1 MMLGDEINKV
11 DYSVSP
17 DDIPDTNEGNL
28 RLYYELEL
36 LRSVYEINKSED
48 ALKRY
53 ATIIDELGNR
63 GLFIDFSS
71 ELSIDKMMLKLD
83 WDELISKPMGKYR
96 DFADCVARNQDK
108 DDPEAYCGSIK
119 HRVEGKET

>member
-11 DYSVSP
+11 DYSVRP
-17 DDIPDTNEGNL
+17 EDIPDSNEGNL

-36 LRSVYEINKSED
+36 LRSGYEINKRED
-48 ALKRY
+48 SLKRY

-83 WDELISKPMGKYR
+83 WDELISKPFADYK

-108 DDPEAYCGSIK
+108 DDPVAYCAAIK
-119 HRVEGKET
+119 HRVEGKEA